1 MSANDGERF
10 RASVGTRSVFVP
22 RWGEEIKAFENRCAH
37 RSFPLR
43 NAQKGNGSVGCGIHR
58 WRYAAISH
66 PSAARTSKG
75 RNGLINKVL

>member
-43 NAQKGNGSVGCGIHR
+43 NAQKATDPLVAAFIVGATPPFRILPR
-58 WRYAAISH
+58 ENIE
-66 PSAARTSKG
+66 RTQWPY
-75 RNGLINKVL
+75 